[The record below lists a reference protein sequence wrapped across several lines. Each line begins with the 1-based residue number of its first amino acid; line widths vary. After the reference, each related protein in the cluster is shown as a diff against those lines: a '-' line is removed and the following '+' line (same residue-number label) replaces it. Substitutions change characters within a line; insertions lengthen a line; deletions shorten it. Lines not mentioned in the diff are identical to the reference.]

1 MKALILL
8 LLCSS
13 VALSQD
19 LFWSA
24 TYHHSTERD
33 YLGIASS
40 VQIIQINKVYLRAVS
55 RGFIGTDYK
64 NSFPSISAQRV
75 EVGLEDKNI
84 MITGESVFNILE
96 YTYHI
101 NWLNNRSTNYSGSFG
116 FGLGFHW
123 SPDCAF
129 TFKYVTGFDNGIRLS
144 TEYKF

>member
-13 VALSQD
+13 AAISQD
-19 LFWSA
+19 MFWSA
-24 TYHHSTERD
+24 TYYHSNERD
-33 YLGIASS
+33 YLGLSSS
-40 VQIIQINKVYLRAVS
+40 VQIIQIHKVYLRAVG
-55 RGFIGTDYK
+55 RGFLGTDYK
-64 NSFPSISAQRV
+64 NSFPSISAKRV
-75 EVGLEDKNI
+75 EIGLEDKNI

-96 YTYHI
+96 YTYHV
-101 NWLNNRSTNYSGSFG
+101 NWVDHMSTNYNGSFG

-123 SPDCAF
+123 DSDLDI